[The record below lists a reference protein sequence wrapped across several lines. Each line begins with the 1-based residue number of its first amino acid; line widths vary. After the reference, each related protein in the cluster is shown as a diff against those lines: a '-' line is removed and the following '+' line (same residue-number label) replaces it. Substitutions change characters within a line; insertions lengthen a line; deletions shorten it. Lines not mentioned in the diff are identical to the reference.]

1 MATLARLWSAAIR
14 TDPAETMSASP
25 TTFAAPPP
33 PHPAVG
39 AALPSARLSAPR
51 AEAGLAVLLI
61 ALAGLQVA
69 RGMATVFPLDDAY
82 IVLHN
87 AQVLLAGGVD
97 PNFAEASAL
106 VGSTSPLHLILV
118 AALGLILPLPAGLTL
133 LAFLGAFAYGCGL
146 IAAARRGGAGEG
158 GAFAFALAGLLAAH
172 SPFQLLNG
180 LETGLAMA
188 AVMWAL
194 VLYGDAATGAMRR
207 WLLWILI
214 GILPILRPELAV
226 LGLLLGACDLW
237 RMRDEAGGATRTA
250 VRRALPYAVAA
261 GLIVAPFLVWQW
273 VDTGTVLPGTIG
285 AKKAWFAETDL
296 PIGLKARS
304 FITDTTQFLAGF
316 GLTILPAL
324 LLLPATAAG
333 RIGAVFAAI
342 VLALYFHEMP
352 GGLSHNEQRY
362 LHVFA
367 PVVMFGAAGLF
378 WAGPERFGAI
388 GRMPNAVAAVLAL
401 QAALLALPGLARYRD
416 ATAFTAGDLDRVAR
430 HAREALPANARL
442 LIHDAGYI
450 AWATTL
456 PLVDM
461 VGLKTPSSIAD
472 HRALTLPS
480 NGTRRGEAIAR
491 IAARGAVSHA
501 VVLDDWNDRFGIVDG
516 LIAAGWTVTP
526 TGPAGA
532 YRIYRLTPPTAPAAA
547 PAP

>member
-1 MATLARLWSAAIR
+1 MT
-14 TDPAETMSASP
+14 ASP
-25 TTFAAPPP
+25 ATFAASPPP
-33 PHPAVG
+33 RPAVG
-39 AALPSARLSAPR
+39 ASLPSAARSGLQV
-51 AEAGLAVLLI
+51 EAGLAALLL
-61 ALAGLQVA
+61 ALAGLQIA
-69 RGMATVFPLDDAY
+69 HGMATVFPLDDAY

-97 PNFAEASAL
+97 ASFSEASAL

-118 AALGLILPLPAGLTL
+118 AGLGRIMPLPVGLTL
-133 LAFLGAFAYGCGL
+133 LAYLGAFAYGCGL
-146 IAAARRGGAGEG
+146 IAAARRSGARGA

-188 AVMWAL
+188 AVIWAL
-194 VLYGDAATGAMRR
+194 VLYGDAATSAARR
-207 WLLWILI
+207 WLLWVLI
-214 GILPILRPELAV
+214 GILPVLRPELAV

-237 RMRDEAGGATRTA
+237 RMRDEAGGGTLAA
-250 VRRALPYAVAA
+250 VRRVLPCALAA
-261 GLIVAPFLVWQW
+261 GLIVAPFLIWQW

-304 FITDTTQFLAGF
+304 FVTDATQFLAGF
-316 GLTILPAL
+316 GLTVLPAL
-324 LLLPATAAG
+324 LLLPVTAAG

-342 VLALYFHEMP
+342 VLTLYFREMP

-378 WAGPERFGAI
+378 WAGPERFGAL

-416 ATAFTAGDLDRVAR
+416 ATAFTAGDLDRIAR

-450 AWATTL
+450 AWATSL
-456 PLVDM
+456 PLIDM
-461 VGLKTPSSIAD
+461 VGLKTPSSIAE

-480 NGTRRGEAIAR
+480 NGVRRGEAIAR

-501 VVLDDWNDRFGIVDG
+501 IVLDDWNERFGIVDG
-516 LIAAGWTVTP
+516 LIEAGWTVAP

-532 YRIYRLTPPTAPAAA
+532 YRLYRLTPPTVAAA
-547 PAP
+547 SPAP